1 LRKASVVLLQ
11 LLELKESSEITD
23 PPLDTLTLDL
33 RMVCPAGILLIE
45 ISSYPSSFP
54 DVGM

>member
-1 LRKASVVLLQ
+1 MRKASVVLLQ